1 MLPHDRNGL
10 CRGDVETGIPVVGV
24 RGHVEVF
31 LDKLLP
37 TRQSVASAHAEDYG
51 RSLAESRGS
60 VETSKEEQSEKW

>member
-31 LDKLLP
+31 LYKLLS
-37 TRQSVASAHAEDYG
+37 TRESVAPAHGEDYG
-51 RSLAESRGS
+51 RSLAESGGS
-60 VETSKEEQSEKW
+60 IATSKEESEKW